1 MIYGMVIAPVP
12 PPAIKDGFARDASPD
27 RSGLTRERACCFE
40 WKVTFRARLSGEANG
55 SHFMVDAA
63 STGGPAE
70 AGHYNRALDA
80 E

>member
-12 PPAIKDGFARDASPD
+12 PPAIKD
-27 RSGLTRERACCFE
+27 RSREMLAGPLSGHRERACYFE
-40 WKVTFRARLSGEANG
+40 GKGTFRALLSGEANG
-55 SHFMVDAA
+55 SHFMFRMRRPLAVP
-63 STGGPAE
+63 SE

>member
-27 RSGLTRERACCFE
+27 RSGLTRERACYFE

-55 SHFMVDAA
+55 SHFMVGCGVHWR
-63 STGGPAE
+63 SG
-70 AGHYNRALDA
+70 
-80 E
+80 